1 MKPPVDVNGHDFPDP
16 KVPKAIPYGVYDPVR
31 NTGWVNVG
39 TDHDT
44 GTFAVESIR
53 QWWLNMGQEAY
64 PNATKLFIT
73 ADGGGSNGSRLRL
86 FRRELQKFADETQ
99 LAITVS
105 HYPPGTSKFNKIE
118 HRLFSAISINWR
130 GRPLIHD
137 EIVVNLIRHT
147 TTKTGLRVQAALD
160 TGTYETGMVVDDKEM
175 ASLNIERPEG
185 QNQPWNDTIRP
196 RVKTSEP
203 KIAG

>member
-1 MKPPVDVNGHDFPDP
+1 MKPPVDANGHDFSDP
-16 KVPKAIPYGVYDPVR
+16 KVPKAIPDGVYDPVR

-64 PNATKLFIT
+64 PNATERLIT
-73 ADGGGSNGSRLRL
+73 ADGGGSKGSRLRL
-86 FRRELQKFADETQ
+86 FKRELQKFADETQ

-130 GRPLIHD
+130 GRPLINY

-147 TTKTGLRVQAALD
+147 TTKTGLRVQAAL
-160 TGTYETGMVVDDKEM
+160 Y
-175 ASLNIERPEG
+175 
-185 QNQPWNDTIRP
+185 IRH
-196 RVKTSEP
+196 
-203 KIAG
+203 

>member
-1 MKPPVDVNGHDFPDP
+1 MKPPVDVNGHDFSDP
-16 KVPKAIPYGVYDPVR
+16 KVPKAIPDGVYDPVR

-44 GTFAVESIR
+44 GTFAVESLR
-53 QWWLNMGQEAY
+53 QWWLHMGQEAY
-64 PNATKLFIT
+64 PNATELLIT
-73 ADGGGSNGSRLRL
+73 ADGGGSKGSRLRL
-86 FRRELQKFADETQ
+86 SKRELQKFADETQ

-118 HRLFSAISINWR
+118 HRLFSAISSNWR
-130 GRPLIHD
+130 GRPLIRD

-147 TTKTGLRVQAALD
+147 TTKTGLQAALD

-175 ASLNIERPEG
+175 VSLKIERPEG